1 MHNEVLVRVAVDAL
15 EELKGKDILTIDVR
29 DKTSVTDFMVI
40 ASGTSSRHVKSLAE
54 NVLEKAKEQGRRALG
69 NEGLDGGEWA
79 LLDLGDVVV
88 HVMQVATRQF
98 YDLERLWQGAE
109 QSRLQGVEPEAE

>member
-1 MHNEVLVRVAVDAL
+1 MQNEELVRVALDAL
-15 EELKGKDILTIDVR
+15 EELKAKDITTIDVR
-29 DKTSVTDFMVI
+29 GKTSVTDFMVI

-54 NVLEKAKEQGRRALG
+54 NVLEKVKEQGVRPLG

-109 QSRLQGVEPEAE
+109 QSRAHHHDQPE